1 MRQFGT
7 KKFIFFITFFILT
20 FVFFVFFH
28 SKLNNKIDY
37 STKVST
43 ISKLSNLSFSNN
55 IYDSKIKEQNDFS
68 NKNFFINLQIN
79 YLDFVY
85 EK

>member
-1 MRQFGT
+1 M
-7 KKFIFFITFFILT
+7 FFI
-20 FVFFVFFH
+20 FFH

-37 STKVST
+37 STK
-43 ISKLSNLSFSNN
+43 ISNITKLPNLAYSNN
-55 IYDSKIKEQNDFS
+55 IYESRIQENKNFS
-68 NKNFFINLQIN
+68 NKIFPMNLQIN